1 MMSWHEYKK
10 YSRGWHGEEMFDFIL
25 YRPLAYALIKL
36 TYSLPFTPNTFSLL
50 GLLTALTSSYFMTQG
65 TLTGLATGGIGI
77 LIFSVF
83 DCCDGMLARMKK
95 NSSPLGELVDM
106 IVDLL
111 SSTFFFVS
119 TYIGVQ
125 KLNGDIWYHQLI
137 IPAGFILLLHASIYH
152 YYKKMFQ
159 FYRDGN
165 PDGREREIDN
175 FRRQLARIPRSQWH
189 RRFLVKFYLLFTKLQ
204 SNPKRKVTFER
215 ESYITLNKQILPL
228 WGVTSGSTHLT
239 FLAVALLF
247 NKISYFL
254 YFSFVAASLWVIF
267 VYTIQ
272 RGLNRNIEVTP

>member
-10 YSRGWHGEEMFDFIL
+10 YSRGWHGEEMFDFLI
-25 YRPLAYALIKL
+25 YRPLAYTIIKL

-50 GLLTALTSSYFMTQG
+50 GLLTALASSYFILQG
-65 TLTGLATGGIGI
+65 GPYDLMAGGLGII
-77 LIFSVF
+77 LFSIF
-83 DCCDGMLARMKK
+83 DCCDGLLARMKK

-106 IVDLL
+106 VVDLI
-111 SSTFFFVS
+111 SSTCFFVS
-119 TYIGVQ
+119 SYIGLE
-125 KLNGDIWYHQLI
+125 KLNGDIWYHELI
-137 IPAGFILLLHASIYH
+137 IPAGLILLFHASIYH

-175 FRRQLARIPRSQWH
+175 FRRLLARIPKGHWH
-189 RRFLVKFYLLFTKLQ
+189 RRFLVKLYIFFTNLQ
-204 SNPKRKVTFER
+204 SNPKTKSTFER

-228 WGVTSGSTHLT
+228 WGVISGSTHLS
-239 FLAVALLF
+239 FLALALIF

-272 RGLNRNIEVTP
+272 KGLNRNIEVGT

>member
-1 MMSWHEYKK
+1 MMSWREYNK
-10 YSRGWHGEEMFDFIL
+10 YSRGWHGEEMFDFLL
-25 YRPLAYALIKL
+25 YRPLAYGLIKL
-36 TYSLPFTPNTFSLL
+36 TYSLPFTPNTFSLF
-50 GLLTALTSSYFMTQG
+50 GLLTALTSSYFLAQG
-65 TLTGLATGGIGI
+65 SLSGLSIGGIGI
-77 LIFSVF
+77 LIFSIF
-83 DCCDGMLARMKK
+83 DCCDGLLARMKK

-111 SSTFFFVS
+111 SSTCFFVS
-119 TYIGVQ
+119 TYIGLQ
-125 KLNGDIWYHQLI
+125 KLNGDIWFHQLI
-137 IPAGFILLLHASIYH
+137 IPAGLILLLHASIYH

-175 FRRQLARIPRSQWH
+175 FKRQLARIPKTQLH
-189 RRFLVKFYLLFTKLQ
+189 RRFLVKLYLFFTKLQ
-204 SNPKRKVTFER
+204 SNPKRKVFFER

-239 FLAVALLF
+239 FLALALLF

-272 RGLNRNIEVTP
+272 RGLNRNLEVAS